1 MYMDRMEIIHNFRNK
16 IRRNELKVSN
26 HHYIFMGGD
35 FNIVVDKN
43 VDTLNVQNVNN
54 STARSEI
61 FLSGIIKPK

>member
-1 MYMDRMEIIHNFRNK
+1 MDRMEIIHNFRNR

-26 HHYIFMGGD
+26 HHSDYIFMGGD

-61 FLSGIIKPK
+61 ILSGIIKPK